1 MGENTLFRKRYGSLR
16 RFFSMLGK
24 ARLPYLWIIAYLAVS
39 ALITNVTLS
48 ATEYSAQLFAGSVGF
63 VAVVLPYLF
72 YQVMSRVIGSVNDLL
87 SNLCMARIDRNLRR
101 MVWMKT
107 VYLPLD
113 FFDKNNPKELLSRVT
128 IG

>member
-72 YQVMSRVIGSVNDLL
+72 YQVMSRVIGSANDLL

-113 FFDKNNPKELLSRVT
+113 FFDKNNPKELLSRIT

>member
-107 VYLPLD
+107 GYLPLD
-113 FFDKNNPKELLSRVT
+113 FFDKNNPKELLSRIT